1 MDQLVPI
8 HQMRVY
14 HNTSAGGQ
22 LDIVMLS
29 WSHVSL
35 NKLIVKGHSIVQTP
49 SLFSYNLLQ
58 EDYYMP
64 TLLQFCSFSHRKVF
78 KGKFTFSTLMCMSVD
93 FQPCVM
99 TLMQHTGKL
108 PGTLP

>member
-29 WSHVSL
+29 WSRQL
-35 NKLIVKGHSIVQTP
+35 K
-49 SLFSYNLLQ
+49 
-58 EDYYMP
+58 
-64 TLLQFCSFSHRKVF
+64 
-78 KGKFTFSTLMCMSVD
+78 
-93 FQPCVM
+93 
-99 TLMQHTGKL
+99 
-108 PGTLP
+108 

>member
-1 MDQLVPI
+1 MNSYYTGIAEVHVYWKLAVHADVCIFQCPI

-35 NKLIVKGHSIVQTP
+35 NKLIVKGHSIVPTP

-58 EDYYMP
+58 EDY
-64 TLLQFCSFSHRKVF
+64 S
-78 KGKFTFSTLMCMSVD
+78 
-93 FQPCVM
+93 
-99 TLMQHTGKL
+99 
-108 PGTLP
+108 